1 MTNQAASAKIASPD
15 RPERRRFARRV
26 SAIFLVLG
34 LILGTVAVQVYRAV
48 GDFVEATRWV
58 THSLK
63 VRQEISSTIAS
74 LREAEA
80 SQRAYLISGVAERL
94 ADFAAT
100 EPQISS
106 HTIQLQ
112 ELVSDDPQQS
122 DRAAALAKMLEAR
135 LSAIHDVI
143 EQYSRG
149 GLDAA
154 RASAQVARS
163 RDEDL
168 RIDAVG
174 DSMLV
179 HEDKLLADRETHT
192 SGQALQTRLM
202 TVGAVVSSMLILG
215 IALFLVLREQ
225 RQRLASMLEAKSANR
240 ALRKSLD
247 DSQRLGKSLRELS
260 ELGEML
266 QGCRSLDEAVAGLN
280 ISLPRLLPASSG
292 SIHMINASQNLIEAI
307 AHWGSADD
315 STASIFGPD
324 DCWALRRGHA
334 YPLAGTTPA
343 FACRHLQ
350 ESKESHPEHS
360 HLCVPMIAQGEILG
374 VISVTSERDIRDA
387 ERSNMVA
394 ACDSISMALAN
405 LKLQETLRTQSLRDP
420 LTGLFNRR
428 YLEAS
433 FEREIQRAE
442 RRKIPLSV
450 LMLDV
455 DHFKRFNDGFGHDAG
470 DTLLAHFG
478 ALLARVVRTED
489 VTCRYGGEE
498 FTVLMPEADTELART
513 RAEEIC
519 AAVRAMNVEHRNIS
533 LGKITVSIGVAT
545 YKEHGR
551 TPEELMRNA
560 DNALYLAKNSGR
572 DQVWIAETLHPG
584 HEQDLA
590 ASPAHVGPATVARLG
605 PGKPR

>member
-1 MTNQAASAKIASPD
+1 MTSQAASAEIATPD

-48 GDFVEATRWV
+48 GDFVDSAHWV

-63 VRQEISSTIAS
+63 VRQEITATVGS
-74 LREAEA
+74 LRDAEA
-80 SQRAYLISGVAERL
+80 SHRAYLITRSAARL
-94 ADFAAT
+94 ADFMAT
-100 EPQISS
+100 EPQISA
-106 HTIQLQ
+106 HRVQLQ
-112 ELVSDDPQQS
+112 ELVSNDPQQS
-122 DRAAALAKMLEAR
+122 ANGRNLSRMLDAR
-135 LSAIHDVI
+135 LGAIHEVLA
-143 EQYSRG
+143 QYEKG
-149 GLDAA
+149 GIDAA
-154 RASAQVARS
+154 RASVQMARS

-168 RIDAVG
+168 RIHELAEN
-174 DSMLV
+174 MLR
-179 HEDKLLADRETHT
+179 HEDKLLADREEHT
-192 SGQALQTRLM
+192 RGQALQTRAM
-202 TVGAVVSSMLILG
+202 TVGAILSSMLMLG
-215 IALFLVLREQ
+215 IALIVVLREQ
-225 RQRLASMLEAKSANR
+225 RQRLSSMLEAKSANR
-240 ALRKSLD
+240 ELSNSLD
-247 DSQRLGKSLRELS
+247 DSRRLGKSLRELT

-266 QGCRSLDEAVAGLN
+266 QSCRSLDEAVSGLN

-292 SIHMINASQNLIEAI
+292 SIHMINSSKNLIEAV

-343 FACRHLQ
+343 FTCRHLQ
-350 ESKESHPEHS
+350 ESRESHPEHS

-374 VISVTSERDIRDA
+374 VISVTSDRDIRDA
-387 ERSNMVA
+387 ERSNMIA

-455 DHFKRFNDGFGHDAG
+455 DHFKRFNDSFGHDAG
-470 DTLLAHFG
+470 DTLLAQFG

-498 FTVLMPEADTELART
+498 FTVLMPEADTELAKI

-519 AAVRAMNVEHRNIS
+519 AAVRAMNVQHRNIS

-545 YKEHGR
+545 FKEHGR

-560 DNALYLAKNSGR
+560 DNALYLAKNNGR
-572 DQVWIAETLHPG
+572 DQVRIAETLHPG
-584 HEQDLA
+584 AEPDLA
-590 ASPAHVGPATVARLG
+590 TRPAHAGKATVTRMG
-605 PGKPR
+605 PGKTR

>member
-1 MTNQAASAKIASPD
+1 MSNLPVSTESLSAGN
-15 RPERRRFARRV
+15 PEGRRFARRV

-63 VRQEISSTIAS
+63 VRQEITSTIAS
-74 LREAEA
+74 LRNAEA

-100 EPQISS
+100 EPQISR
-106 HTIQLQ
+106 HRILLQ
-112 ELVSDDPQQS
+112 DLVSDDPKQS
-122 DRAAALAKMLEAR
+122 GNVTLLAQMMDGR
-135 LSAIHDVI
+135 LGAIHEVI
-143 EQYSRG
+143 EQYERG
-149 GLDAA
+149 GIDAA

-163 RDEDL
+163 REEDL
-168 RIDAVG
+168 RIDALG
-174 DSMLV
+174 ESMLL
-179 HEDKLLADRETHT
+179 HEDKLLADREAHT
-192 SGQALQTRLM
+192 TGQALQTRLM
-202 TVGAVVSSMLILG
+202 TVGAILSSMLILG

-240 ALRKSLD
+240 ELRKSLG

-292 SIHMINASQNLIEAI
+292 SIHLINASQNLIEAI
-307 AHWGSADD
+307 AHWGSVDESA
-315 STASIFGPD
+315 ASIFGPD

-343 FACRHLQ
+343 FTCRHLQ
-350 ESKESHPEHS
+350 ESKEKHPEHG

-374 VISVTSERDIRDA
+374 VISVATERDIRDA
-387 ERSNMVA
+387 ERSNIVA

-433 FEREIQRAE
+433 FDREIQRAE

-455 DHFKRFNDGFGHDAG
+455 DHFKRFNDSFGHDAG
-470 DTLLAHFG
+470 DALLAQFG
-478 ALLARVVRTED
+478 ALLARIVRTED

-519 AAVRAMNVEHRNIS
+519 AAVRVMNVQHRNIS

-572 DQVWIAETLHPG
+572 DRVWIAETLHPA
-584 HEQDLA
+584 EPDLA
-590 ASPAHVGPATVARLG
+590 AAPPYEGAATVTRLG
-605 PGKPR
+605 PGKAR